1 MSSMLDGMMDITSRY
16 ANMSRAA
23 ENNSETSSS
32 SSVRTLEEMQA
43 AQKAKKDGSSNSTLS
58 FEDMLLLMVTQL
70 QNQTIDNQA
79 DPNDMMNQIIQM
91 TVMQALTEVSTQVDQ
106 LTEAN
111 ILNYSASLVG
121 KGVTVGVYNEETK
134 KYDEVYGIVT
144 ASGTYNGQQVIF
156 IGDDCYTLNS
166 IMAVGKLPEQKPDP
180 VDPDK
185 KPDETDPDKE
195 PGEVDPDKEPD
206 DVKPDGTDPDNQ
218 VEGSGGNQENSG
230 DASGNGGTDAAGDES
245 GTRRI

>member
-1 MSSMLDGMMDITSRY
+1 MSEVNTDFMRNYAFDITNRY
-16 ANMSRAA
+16 ADQNKVGKKEA
-23 ENNSETSSS
+23 TSTDSLNGND
-32 SSVRTLEEMQA
+32 R
-43 AQKAKKDGSSNSTLS
+43 KDVTSKRDPSGSLT

-121 KGVTVGVYNEETK
+121 KEVTVGVWNEETESI
-134 KYDEVYGIVT
+134 DEVFGTVT
-144 ASGTYNGQQVIF
+144 ATGTYKGQQVLF
-156 IGDDCYTLNS
+156 IGDKYYPLSS
-166 IMAVGKLPEQKPDP
+166 IMAVGKLPEKKPDE

-185 KPDETDPDKE
+185 KPDEVDPDKK
-195 PGEVDPDKEPD
+195 PDEVDPDKKPD
-206 DVKPDGTDPDNQ
+206 EVKPGEDNPNKPDIADGT
-218 VEGSGGNQENSG
+218 E
-230 DASGNGGTDAAGDES
+230 NGGTEAAGDEN
-245 GTRRI
+245 GTKGI

>member
-1 MSSMLDGMMDITSRY
+1 
-16 ANMSRAA
+16 
-23 ENNSETSSS
+23 
-32 SSVRTLEEMQA
+32 
-43 AQKAKKDGSSNSTLS
+43 
-58 FEDMLLLMVTQL
+58 
-70 QNQTIDNQA
+70 
-79 DPNDMMNQIIQM
+79 
-91 TVMQALTEVSTQVDQ
+91 MQALTEVSTQVDQ

>member
-1 MSSMLDGMMDITSRY
+1 MSTSMDSMFDITNRY
-16 ANMSRAA
+16 VDFSKNATDD
-23 ENNSETSSS
+23 TSG
-32 SSVRTLEEMQA
+32 VRTLEQLKA
-43 AQKAKKDGSSNSTLS
+43 AQKAKEEASQSHSTLT

-121 KGVTVGVYNEETK
+121 KEVTVGVWNEETESI
-134 KYDEVYGIVT
+134 DEVFGTVT
-144 ASGTYNGQQVIF
+144 ATGTYKGQQVLF
-156 IGDDCYTLNS
+156 IGDKYYPLSS
-166 IMAVGKLPEQKPDP
+166 IMAVGKLPEKKPDE

-185 KPDETDPDKE
+185 KPDEVDPDKK
-195 PGEVDPDKEPD
+195 PDEVDPDKKPD
-206 DVKPDGTDPDNQ
+206 EVDPDKKPDEVKPGEDNPNKPDIADGT
-218 VEGSGGNQENSG
+218 E
-230 DASGNGGTDAAGDES
+230 NGGTEAAGDEN
-245 GTRRI
+245 GTKGI